1 MNSPPVTFSVAV
13 RNKEGKPC
21 LFRIAHE
28 EIQTYEQAMSLT
40 REQLP
45 DAQVILVGVA

>member
-1 MNSPPVTFSVAV
+1 MSPPATFSVAV

-28 EIQTYEQAMSLT
+28 AVENHEQVMALVWEEI
-40 REQLP
+40 P
-45 DAQVILVGVA
+45 DAQVILVGIP